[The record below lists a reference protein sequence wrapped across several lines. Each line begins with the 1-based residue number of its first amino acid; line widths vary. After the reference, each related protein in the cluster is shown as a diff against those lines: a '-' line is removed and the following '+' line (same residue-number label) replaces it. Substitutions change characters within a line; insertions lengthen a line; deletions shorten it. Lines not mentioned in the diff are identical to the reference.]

1 MGAED
6 KTGEK
11 VKEIRGRIKKA
22 LGQAVGNRR
31 LEGEGRAEQA
41 EGGLKQAGEK
51 VKDAFRQ

>member
-6 KTGEK
+6 KTADK

-22 LGQAVGNRR
+22 FGHAVGNPR

-51 VKDAFRQ
+51 IKDAFRK

>member
-6 KTGEK
+6 KTGDK

-22 LGQAVGNRR
+22 FGHAVGNPR

-51 VKDAFRQ
+51 VKDAFRK

>member
-6 KTGEK
+6 KTADK
-11 VKEIRGRIKKA
+11 VKEIKGRIKKA
-22 LGQAVGNRR
+22 FGKAVGNPR

-51 VKDAFRQ
+51 IKDAFRK

>member
-6 KTGEK
+6 KTAGK

-22 LGQAVGNRR
+22 FGQAAGNPR

-41 EGGLKQAGEK
+41 EGGLKQAGQK
-51 VKDAFRQ
+51 IKDAFRK

>member
-6 KTGEK
+6 KTADK
-11 VKEIRGRIKKA
+11 LKEIKGRIKKA
-22 LGQAVGNRR
+22 FGKAVGNPR

-51 VKDAFRQ
+51 IKDAFRK